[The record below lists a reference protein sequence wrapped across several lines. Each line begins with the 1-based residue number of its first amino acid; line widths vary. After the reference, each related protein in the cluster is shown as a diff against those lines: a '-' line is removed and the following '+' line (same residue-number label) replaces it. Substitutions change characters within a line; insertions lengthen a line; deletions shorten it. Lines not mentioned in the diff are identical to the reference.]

1 MPAPTFF
8 QERLDRVSVWLCGG
22 VRIRVWREGDLWRA
36 CSHGRTPGPVT
47 SRLVRMVLDL
57 GPPGEGVIDMRN
69 RGRRGWNIAM
79 SSSLDRDDFR
89 QRLRNVIAN
98 P

>member
-1 MPAPTFF
+1 MPAPTSF
-8 QERLDRVSVWLCGG
+8 RDWLDRLSVWLCGG

-57 GPPGEGVIDMRN
+57 GPSGEGVIDLRN
-69 RGRRGWNIAM
+69 RGSRGWSIGM
-79 SSSLDRDDFR
+79 SASLDRDDFR
-89 QRLRNVIAN
+89 QRLRNVIVNA
-98 P
+98 